1 MSRTKKIVIAAVL
14 VLIVGAPIGANLW
27 LKRRVVPAVTV
38 EAIRLRDLEAIVSA
52 SGKIQPKR
60 SVNMSAN
67 VMGKV
72 TRLSVQ
78 EGDRVKTGQFLL
90 QIDPTNAVTA
100 VQRGEAQVEAA
111 RSTLQQAREALL
123 SATANLELAR
133 QTLTRQQDLWKQG
146 LTTKEQLDRA
156 VSEVQVRES
165 DLKARRQEIA
175 TREMQIKQE
184 SASLASSRYNLSLV
198 TLTAPMDGLVTRR
211 NIEEGENV
219 LVGTMNNAGT
229 VLLTIADM
237 SVIEAE
243 VEVDE
248 TDIPSV
254 LLGQRAKVTIDA
266 VPNREFHGR
275 VTEIG
280 NSPILTAAQQ
290 QSSTGRQA
298 TNFKVVVTIEE
309 PVPDIRPGFTC
320 TADITTATRKQA
332 VAVPIQALT
341 IRELVYDQA
350 ARIVR
355 QPPPDR
361 PKRGFFSFGASSP
374 SDAAP
379 VPPPELQAGQ
389 TRKET
394 EGVFAFRADGK
405 VEFSP
410 VKVGIAGERYFEVL
424 SGLKAGDRVITG
436 PFSVVREIADGD
448 TVKEDKP
455 KK

>member
-1 MSRTKKIVIAAVL
+1 MSRTKKIIIGGVIVLVVGAAV
-14 VLIVGAPIGANLW
+14 GANAW

-38 EAIRLRDLEAIVSA
+38 ESIRLRDLEAIVSA

-78 EGDRVKTGQFLL
+78 EGDQVRAGQFLL

-100 VQRGEAQVEAA
+100 VQRGEAQVQGA
-111 RSTLQQAREALL
+111 RSTLQQARVALL
-123 SATANLELAR
+123 SAQANLDLAR
-133 QTLTRQQDLWKQG
+133 QTLTRQEDLWKQG

-156 VSEVQVRES
+156 ASEVQVRES
-165 DLKARRQEIA
+165 DLKAREQEIA
-175 TREMQIKQE
+175 TRETQIRQE

-248 TDIPSV
+248 TDIPNVLHGQSV
-254 LLGQRAKVTIDA
+254 KVTIDA

-280 NSPILTAAQQ
+280 NSPILTATQQ
-290 QSSTGRQA
+290 QTSTGRQA
-298 TNFKVVVTIEE
+298 TNFKVVVTIDE

-320 TADITTATRKQA
+320 TADITAATRKQA

-341 IRELVYDQA
+341 VRELVYDQA
-350 ARIVR
+350 GTLIR

-361 PKRGFFSFGASSP
+361 RKGGFSLGTPK
-374 SDAAP
+374 AADTAP
-379 VPPPELQAGQ
+379 APLPDLPPGQ
-389 TRKET
+389 SRKET
-394 EGVFAFRADGK
+394 EGVFILRADNA

-410 VKVGIAGERYFEVL
+410 VKVGVAGERYFEVL
-424 SGLKAGDRVITG
+424 SGLKAGDRVVTG
-436 PFSVVREIADGD
+436 PFSVVREIVDGD
-448 TVKEDKP
+448 AVKEEKP